1 MILSHTRLP
10 IPPREPVVFVSGT
23 DMLRRSQ
30 DPASG
35 NFHSDSKAF
44 AWRPCP
50 VQAQASMKRLIF
62 RRSAIVPA
70 TFLALVVS
78 GCSSVAKKDG
88 GGEEAAAADAVTVT
102 KSGDKPAAAQ
112 PEAATAV
119 GTPTAAPGKKY
130 KSPLQIEAEK
140 TKTKTKEKPEAKPE
154 EKPEQKSDEKPA
166 ATPAAAAAA
175 EFAGL
180 AKGEAEFVMACREVA
195 VGDQDTMT
203 GKDGM
208 VFATA
213 DVRALGTNSK
223 TGTPR
228 HQAMVA
234 AIAAHAESLRA
245 AGVELIVAPVPLKPV
260 IYPDFL
266 GGGSVVKDRRYD
278 TYLQQLRTEL
288 GRYRVRV
295 ADVTKELRSDRF
307 DRAAASFPRA
317 GLVWSPAAVLSA
329 SRVIHGV
336 ARSTTAAKAVPRDK
350 TIVARTAGLTQN
362 GETFRARSVGWAQ
375 GQQLVPAAA
384 PKEGAS
390 ILIIGDENAGV
401 HRIDGVNA
409 SLADQLSFAFG
420 AAVDSR
426 VVPGLGWNEA
436 IQQFSPAKVPSTK
449 IVVWC
454 FSAASFLD
462 GAADGGKKPAA
473 RAGRSGG
480 ETVDDLPPAEGAL
493 PPASP
498 AGAGLLLRDDPGL
511 DVRAE

>member
-1 MILSHTRLP
+1 
-10 IPPREPVVFVSGT
+10 
-23 DMLRRSQ
+23 
-30 DPASG
+30 
-35 NFHSDSKAF
+35 
-44 AWRPCP
+44 
-50 VQAQASMKRLIF
+50 MKRLIF
-62 RRSAIVPA
+62 RRSAIFPA
-70 TFLALVVS
+70 TFLALVFS
-78 GCSSVAKKDG
+78 GCSSVATKDG

-102 KSGDKPAAAQ
+102 KSGDKPAAAK

-119 GTPTAAPGKKY
+119 GTPTVASRKKY

-140 TKTKTKEKPEAKPE
+140 TKTKEKPAAKPE
-154 EKPEQKSDEKPA
+154 EKPEEKSDEKPA
-166 ATPAAAAAA
+166 VPPAASPAAAA
-175 EFAGL
+175 EFTGL

-234 AIAAHAESLRA
+234 AIAAYAESLRA

-266 GGGSVVKDRRYD
+266 GGGLVVKDRRYD

-420 AAVDSR
+420 APVDSR

-436 IQQFSPAKVPSTK
+436 IQQFSPGNAPSTK

-462 GAADGGKKPAA
+462 GSVDGGKKPAA
-473 RAGRSGG
+473 RAGLSGG
-480 ETVDDLPPAEGAL
+480 ETVDDVPPAEGAL
-493 PPASP
+493 PPVRP

>member
-1 MILSHTRLP
+1 
-10 IPPREPVVFVSGT
+10 
-23 DMLRRSQ
+23 
-30 DPASG
+30 
-35 NFHSDSKAF
+35 
-44 AWRPCP
+44 
-50 VQAQASMKRLIF
+50 
-62 RRSAIVPA
+62 
-70 TFLALVVS
+70 
-78 GCSSVAKKDG
+78 
-88 GGEEAAAADAVTVT
+88 
-102 KSGDKPAAAQ
+102 
-112 PEAATAV
+112 
-119 GTPTAAPGKKY
+119 
-130 KSPLQIEAEK
+130 
-140 TKTKTKEKPEAKPE
+140 
-154 EKPEQKSDEKPA
+154 
-166 ATPAAAAAA
+166 
-175 EFAGL
+175 
-180 AKGEAEFVMACREVA
+180 
-195 VGDQDTMT
+195 
-203 GKDGM
+203 M

-420 AAVDSR
+420 APVDSR
-426 VVPGLGWNEA
+426 VVSGLGWNEA

-480 ETVDDLPPAEGAL
+480 ETVDDVPPAEGAL

>member
-1 MILSHTRLP
+1 
-10 IPPREPVVFVSGT
+10 
-23 DMLRRSQ
+23 
-30 DPASG
+30 
-35 NFHSDSKAF
+35 
-44 AWRPCP
+44 
-50 VQAQASMKRLIF
+50 MKRLIF
-62 RRSAIVPA
+62 RRSAIFPA
-70 TFLALVVS
+70 TFLALVFS

-112 PEAATAV
+112 PEAATAG
-119 GTPTAAPGKKY
+119 GTPTVAPSKKY

-140 TKTKTKEKPEAKPE
+140 TKTKEKPAAKPEAKPE
-154 EKPEQKSDEKPA
+154 AKPKEKSDEKPA
-166 ATPAAAAAA
+166 ASPAAAA

-420 AAVDSR
+420 APVDSR

-436 IQQFSPAKVPSTK
+436 IQQFSPAKAPSTK

-462 GAADGGKKPAA
+462 GFVDGGKKPAA

-480 ETVDDLPPAEGAL
+480 EPVDDVPPAEGTL

>member
-1 MILSHTRLP
+1 
-10 IPPREPVVFVSGT
+10 
-23 DMLRRSQ
+23 
-30 DPASG
+30 
-35 NFHSDSKAF
+35 
-44 AWRPCP
+44 
-50 VQAQASMKRLIF
+50 MKRLIF

-70 TFLALVVS
+70 TFLALVFS

-119 GTPTAAPGKKY
+119 GTPSAVPSKKY

-140 TKTKTKEKPEAKPE
+140 TKTKEKPAAKPE
-154 EKPEQKSDEKPA
+154 EKPEEKSDEKPA

-175 EFAGL
+175 EFTGL

-203 GKDGM
+203 AKDGM
-208 VFATA
+208 VFSTA
-213 DVRALGTNSK
+213 EVRALGANSK

-307 DRAAASFPRA
+307 DRGAASFSRA

-420 AAVDSR
+420 APVDSR

-462 GAADGGKKPAA
+462 GAADGGKKPAT

-480 ETVDDLPPAEGAL
+480 ETVDDLPPTEGAL